1 MKLLP
6 RGIIIRGVYTLYA
19 LEKEDDAFGCQYFNR

>member
-6 RGIIIRGVYTLYA
+6 RGIIIMGVYA
-19 LEKEDDAFGCQYFNR
+19 LEKEDDVFGCQYFNR